1 MPKSYPGDLTDGHG
15 DLVEPVITAWKALVD
30 QGFVPQAKRWI
41 VERTNGIPM
50 FYRRLV
56 RD

>member
-1 MPKSYPGDLTDGHG
+1 MSKSYPGDLTDGHG

-41 VERTNGIPM
+41 EEQANGILM